1 MASSGGGSPVWL
13 TVIVARVAGGFAAG
27 MVGAVTFAS
36 VASRSSTFGP
46 GAPAV
51 HFSPWLLFAPV
62 AIGALATGLAIHLLL
77 PRMSGM
83 NVGVFQAIVAAG
95 AGSLFSLVVVLLF
108 SHNILTGGGS
118 ASLVLLG
125 GSTILVSMF
134 NWILAI
140 AITTWMV
147 TSAATGM
154 ETRRGKEVTSQ
165 HSWSDIDDIDR
176 EGRHIE
182 DLQAERGYWGAMDDP
197 KPDPGP
203 GAGPDQPDPDEPDPW
218 RDEPDPS

>member
-1 MASSGGGSPVWL
+1 MASSSGGGSPVWL

-36 VASRSSTFGP
+36 VATQSSTFGP
-46 GAPAV
+46 GAPTL

-62 AIGALATGLAIHLLL
+62 AIGALATGVAIHLLL

-83 NVGVFQAIVAAG
+83 NIGVFQAIVAAG
-95 AGSLFSLVVVLLF
+95 AGSLFSLVVMLLF
-108 SHNILTGGGS
+108 SHSILTSGGSSLTSGGS

-134 NWILAI
+134 NWILSI

-147 TSAATGM
+147 TSAAKGM
-154 ETRRGKEVTSQ
+154 EPLRGKELTSQ
-165 HSWSDIDDIDR
+165 HSWSDV
-176 EGRHIE
+176 
-182 DLQAERGYWGAMDDP
+182 A
-197 KPDPGP
+197 
-203 GAGPDQPDPDEPDPW
+203 DESA

>member
-46 GAPAV
+46 ETPTF
-51 HFSPWLLFAPV
+51 HFSPWLLLAPV
-62 AIGALATGLAIHLLL
+62 AIGALTTGLAIHLLL

-83 NVGVFQAIVAAG
+83 NIGVFQGIVAAASG
-95 AGSLFSLVVVLLF
+95 ALFSTVVTLLF
-108 SHNILTGGGS
+108 NHNILTGGGS
-118 ASLVLLG
+118 SLTSGGSASLALLG
-125 GSTILVSMF
+125 GTTIIVSLF

-147 TSAATGM
+147 THAATGM
-154 ETRRGKEVTSQ
+154 ETWGGKEVTSQ
-165 HSWSDIDDIDR
+165 HSWSDI
-176 EGRHIE
+176 
-182 DLQAERGYWGAMDDP
+182 ADP

-203 GAGPDQPDPDEPDPW
+203 GAGPDQPNPYEPDPW

>member
-36 VASRSSTFGP
+36 VASRLSTFGP

-83 NVGVFQAIVAAG
+83 NIGVFHGIVAAG
-95 AGSLFSLVVVLLF
+95 AGSLLSLVVTLLF
-108 SHNILTGGGS
+108 SHSILTSGGSSLTSGGS

-134 NWILAI
+134 NWILSV

-147 TSAATGM
+147 SSAATGM
-154 ETRRGKEVTSQ
+154 ETWRGKEVTSQ
-165 HSWSDIDDIDR
+165 HRWSDIDDIDR

-197 KPDPGP
+197 KS
-203 GAGPDQPDPDEPDPW
+203 DPDEPDPW
-218 RDEPDPS
+218 

>member
-1 MASSGGGSPVWL
+1 MASSGGASPVWL

-36 VASRSSTFGP
+36 VATRSPIVGTGGSTL
-46 GAPAV
+46 
-51 HFSPWLLFAPV
+51 HYSPWLFFAPV
-62 AIGALATGLAIHLLL
+62 AIGAVTTGLAIHLLL

-83 NVGVFQAIVAAG
+83 NIGVFQGVVAAASG
-95 AGSLFSLVVVLLF
+95 ALFSTVVALLF
-108 SHNILTGGGS
+108 NHSILTGGGS
-118 ASLVLLG
+118 TSLALLG
-125 GSTILVSMF
+125 GTTIVVSMF

-147 TSAATGM
+147 TNAATGL
-154 ETRRGKEVTSQ
+154 ETWRGKEVTSQ
-165 HSWSDIDDIDR
+165 HSWSDVEDLDG

-197 KPDPGP
+197 KR
-203 GAGPDQPDPDEPDPW
+203 DPDEPDPW
-218 RDEPDPS
+218 RDESDQN